1 LAKTSIRENKKIKLI
16 FKLIYKKMKSIYVFL
31 LAFLIS
37 LNCFSQSLEGDWQGS
52 FTLTNPDATLPPLP
66 FTTGGYVY
74 LKLILNG
81 DSSYTAYTS
90 YKGGD
95 TMNVFEVSY
104 KRISKDSIY
113 LQETKIIK
121 PTHDQMSKCLQKMY
135 LKINQRKKS
144 IDLIGRFNFVP
155 GGLCTIVIPE
165 AYFGEIRFSK
175 KTE

>member
-1 LAKTSIRENKKIKLI
+1 
-16 FKLIYKKMKSIYVFL
+16 MKFISVFL
-31 LAFLIS
+31 FAFLIS
-37 LNCFSQSLEGDWQGS
+37 LNSFSQSLAGDWQGY
-52 FTLTNPDATLPPLP
+52 FTLSNPDATLPPIP
-66 FTTGGYVY
+66 FTVGGYVY
-74 LKLILNG
+74 LKLILNN

-121 PTHDQMSKCLQKMY
+121 PAHDQMSKCFQKMY
-135 LKINQRKKS
+135 LKINPRKKS
-144 IDLIGRFNFVP
+144 IDLIGKFNFVP
-155 GGLCTIVIPE
+155 GGLCTIVNPE
-165 AYFGEIRFSK
+165 GYYGEIRFSK

>member
-1 LAKTSIRENKKIKLI
+1 
-16 FKLIYKKMKSIYVFL
+16 MKSISVFL
-31 LAFLIS
+31 FTLLIS
-37 LNCFSQSLEGDWQGS
+37 LNCLSQSLEGDWQGY
-52 FTLTNPDATLPPLP
+52 FTLSNPDGTLPPVP

-74 LKLILNG
+74 LKLILND

-95 TMNVFEVSY
+95 TMNVFEASY
-104 KRISKDSIY
+104 KRISKDSIC

-121 PTHDQMSKCLQKMY
+121 PTHDQMSKCFQKMY

-144 IDLIGRFNFVP
+144 IDLIGKFNFVS
-155 GGLCTIVIPE
+155 GGLCTIITPE